1 MTLVKTD
8 VEKSSTSFSEHVLGQ
23 YSVGEIAGTLYTLI
37 DIVTTWLMPPVLIL
51 DPICDREK
59 YFMYLRTKKHVGKHF
74 LFSF

>member
-51 DPICDREK
+51 DPICDR
-59 YFMYLRTKKHVGKHF
+59 
-74 LFSF
+74 